1 MIVLTGYFLLTI
13 LSLVR
18 KRLKVQLWNFLISV
32 TKCEILVL
40 VYVSYLSK
48 KVNSQ
53 LGNYL
58 TLHTGTRSAS
68 MRRVGDGVRTNGRKS
83 DFSREQWSCLV
94 RAGRGRKQYT

>member
-1 MIVLTGYFLLTI
+1 MIVLTEYFLLTI

-40 VYVSYLSK
+40 VHISYLSK

-68 MRRVGDGVRTNGRKS
+68 VRRVGNGRKS

-94 RAGRGRKQYT
+94 RGRKQYT